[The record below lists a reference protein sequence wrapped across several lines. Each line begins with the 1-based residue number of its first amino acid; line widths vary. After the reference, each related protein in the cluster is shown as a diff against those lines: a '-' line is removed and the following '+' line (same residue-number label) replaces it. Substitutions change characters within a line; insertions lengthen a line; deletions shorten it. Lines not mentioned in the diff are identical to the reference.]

1 MPMHDW
7 TRVEAGIYHDF
18 HHEWISEISR
28 AFNRGLLPVDYY
40 ALATKAVSGFGPD
53 VLALQDRNTADT
65 SNGGGIATQT
75 RPKTTYYT
83 ELPGEF
89 KQRRKSLVA
98 VRHVSDDSVV
108 AMIEIVSPGNKNSAN
123 AFQAFVRKACELL
136 GQGIHLLLLDPFPP
150 GRRDPNGIHSAI
162 WEQFTDDPFDL
173 PAEKPM
179 TMVAYEAAFT
189 TRAYIETVAVGDPLP
204 DMPLFLAPGLHILV
218 PLEATYQAAWDSV
231 PVRWQRVIAAEGDE
245 GPRQEIQTQP

>member
-18 HHEWISEISR
+18 HHEWISEIKR
-28 AFNRGLLPVDYY
+28 ALNRGLLPPDYY
-40 ALATKAVSGFGPD
+40 ALAEQVAAGFGPD
-53 VLALQDRNTADT
+53 VLTLQDHTIAGA

-98 VRHVSDDSVV
+98 VRHVSDDHIV
-108 AMIEIVSPGNKNSAN
+108 AMIEIVSPGNKNSVN
-123 AFQAFVRKACELL
+123 AFRSFVQKACELMD
-136 GQGIHLLLLDPFPP
+136 QGIQLLLLDPFPP

-162 WEQFTDDPFDL
+162 WEQLTDDPFEL
-173 PAEKPM
+173 PAEKPL
-179 TMVAYEAAFT
+179 TMVAYEADVS
-189 TRAYIETVAVGDPLP
+189 TRAYIETVSVGDALP
-204 DMPLFLAPGLHILV
+204 DMPLFLGPGHHILV
-218 PLEATYQAAWDSV
+218 PLEATYQAAWDTV
-231 PVRWQRVIAAEGDE
+231 PARWQRVIASA
-245 GPRQEIQTQP
+245 Q